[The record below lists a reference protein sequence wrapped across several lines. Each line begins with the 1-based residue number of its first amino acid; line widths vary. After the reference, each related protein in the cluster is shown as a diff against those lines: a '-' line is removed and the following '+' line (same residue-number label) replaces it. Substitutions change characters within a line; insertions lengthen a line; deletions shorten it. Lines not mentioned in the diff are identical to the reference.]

1 MGGLGSE
8 RTLWSLLQA
17 GDDAATALVVPEGRR
32 WTYAALRET
41 VSAGTERLRE
51 LGLGRG
57 DRIATSYP
65 NGAEAVLLFLTAA
78 LTGTAA
84 PLNPAYTEEEVRF
97 YLEDTNAAA
106 LVVPPGG
113 ARAARS
119 ARRPETRLLEASV
132 DEKGGLRIE
141 GQASARRDEA
151 APGADDVC
159 LILHT
164 SGTTSRPKRVPL
176 RQRNLAASVANV
188 MAGYRLSPEDV
199 SLCVMPLFHVH
210 GIVASLLS
218 TLASGGTVVAPSGGF
233 NALRFWPL
241 VEEERVT
248 WFTAVPTMHQ
258 MLLRRA
264 EGQGQPAAARS
275 LRFARSCSSALAPA
289 VESQLTELYGVPV
302 LQAYGMTEASH
313 QMASNPLP
321 PGERRPGTVGRGT
334 GVEVAVV
341 DPEWTQLPAGEQG
354 EVVVRG
360 PNVVDGYESNPEA
373 NATGFRDGWFR
384 TGDAGVLDA
393 AGYLTLVGRLKEMIL
408 RGGEN
413 IAPTEIDEILLRHPA
428 VAEAVSFG
436 EPDMMLGE
444 VPVAAL
450 VLRDEVSDRD
460 LLRHCRE
467 YLAPTKVPVRF
478 YRTDQIPRTAT
489 GKIQRRAVAA
499 AFPPRETTQ
508 APVRGRPAG
517 AS

>member
-1 MGGLGSE
+1 MGGPGNE
-8 RTLWSLLQA
+8 RTLRSLLEA
-17 GDDAATALVVPEGRR
+17 GDGTATALVVPGGRR
-32 WTYAALRET
+32 WTYAELRET
-41 VSAGTERLRE
+41 VFEGAERLRE

-57 DRIATSYP
+57 DRIASSYP

-84 PLNPAYTEEEVRF
+84 PLNPGYTTEEVRF

-113 ARAARS
+113 AEAARQ
-119 ARRPETRLLEASV
+119 ARGSQTQLLDASV
-132 DEKGGLRIE
+132 DERGRLRIE
-141 GQASARRDEA
+141 GEARARRDEP

-188 MAGYRLSPEDV
+188 VAGYRLGPEDV

-218 TLASGGTVVAPSGGF
+218 TLASGGTVVAPPGGF

-264 EGQGQPAAARS
+264 DGQGRPGTAS
-275 LRFARSCSSALAPA
+275 TLRFARSCSSALAPA
-289 VESQLTELYGVPV
+289 VETQLSDLYGVPV

-313 QMASNPLP
+313 QMTSNPLP
-321 PGERRPGTVGRGT
+321 PGERRPGTVGLGT
-334 GVEVAVV
+334 GVEVSVV
-341 DPEWTQLPAGEQG
+341 DPAWRHLAPGEQG
-354 EVVVRG
+354 EIVVRG

-373 NATGFRDGWFR
+373 NATSFRDGWFR
-384 TGDAGVLDA
+384 TGDSGVLDSG
-393 AGYLTLVGRLKEMIL
+393 GYLTIVGRLKEMIL

-444 VPVAAL
+444 VPVAAI
-450 VLRDEVSDRD
+450 VLKEEVSDRD
-460 LLRHCRE
+460 LLRHCRAS
-467 YLAPTKVPVRF
+467 LAPAKVPVRF
-478 YRTDQIPRTAT
+478 YRTEQIPRTAT

-499 AFPPRETTQ
+499 AFAEPT
-508 APVRGRPAG
+508 
-517 AS
+517 